1 MPQHSAP
8 EAPPVDQA
16 APAAIDVQLLEP
28 LLRQLVELI
37 GLPATMALVEA
48 HGGTRLCIA
57 EKADENA
64 ALVALVGP
72 ENAALLGRHF
82 GRERPV
88 IPKGEA
94 ALRALRNRRIVADL
108 ECMSVRQVALK
119 YGLHERRIWQIQAE
133 CGEAQSSATGSL
145 FD

>member
-1 MPQHSAP
+1 MTQHSAP
-8 EAPPVDQA
+8 EAAAGA
-16 APAAIDVQLLEP
+16 APQLDVELLEP
-28 LLRQLVELI
+28 LLRQFVELI
-37 GLPATMALVEA
+37 GIKATMALVEV

-57 EKADENA
+57 EAADENA
-64 ALVALVGP
+64 ALVALIGADK
-72 ENAALLGRHF
+72 AAILGRHF

-108 ECMSVRQVALK
+108 ERMSVRQVALR

-133 CGEAQSSATGSL
+133 LGSPETASTAGL